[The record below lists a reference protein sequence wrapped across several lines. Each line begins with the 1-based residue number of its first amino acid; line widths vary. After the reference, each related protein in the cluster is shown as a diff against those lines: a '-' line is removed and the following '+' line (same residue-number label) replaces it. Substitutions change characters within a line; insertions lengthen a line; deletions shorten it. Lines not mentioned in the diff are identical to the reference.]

1 MRRVVLAVL
10 AVGVVVL
17 EVVVLVQVA
26 QLIGW
31 WTVLLLLGCSL
42 VGAWLV
48 KREGARAWSA
58 LRDAVAD
65 GGAPGRSLGDAA
77 VRLAGAL
84 LMLVPGL
91 VTTVLGAI
99 AVLPFTRVLARRTLH
114 RLLGRRLSDLG
125 ASLPGGIPGAPGT
138 YGQDTTTGPGESPPG
153 PVVEGR
159 VVRRDRPTPPTA

>member
-1 MRRVVLAVL
+1 MRRVVLALL

-31 WTVLLLLGCSL
+31 WTVPLLLACSL

-58 LRDAVAD
+58 LRDAVAG
-65 GGAPGRSLGDAA
+65 GGAPGKSLGDAA
-77 VRLAGAL
+77 MVLAGAL
-84 LMLVPGL
+84 LILVPGL
-91 VTTVLGAI
+91 VTTVLGAF
-99 AVLPFTRVLARRTLH
+99 AVLPVTRGLARRALH
-114 RLLGRRLSDLG
+114 RVLGRRLSDLE
-125 ASLPGGIPGAPGT
+125 ASLPNQFPGAPG
-138 YGQDTTTGPGESPPG
+138 YGPDATTGPGGSPPG

-159 VVRRDRPTPPTA
+159 VVGRDRSTPPTG